1 MNFQAWGLN
10 WFNQVRNQYLTE
22 VLVITTAEGTR
33 SIRGSVI
40 EPETTVNSEGI
51 RVRSDKTLFIVN
63 TKDIV
68 GLIIRRGIRITRSG
82 TLYEVIIDNT
92 TPTYYNDPNRIELV
106 IPAKMKCS

>member
-1 MNFQAWGLN
+1 M
-10 WFNQVRNQYLTE
+10 TE

>member
-10 WFNQVRNQYLTE
+10 WFNQVRNQYMTE

-63 TKDIV
+63 TKDIL

-82 TLYEVIIDNT
+82 VLYEAIIDKDS
-92 TPTYYNDPNRIELV
+92 PTYYNDPNRNELV

>member
-10 WFNQVRNQYLTE
+10 WFNQVRNKHMTE
-22 VLVITTAEGTR
+22 VLIITTAEGTR